1 MAKVL
6 RCKDVGMDCDFVAR
20 AETEEEVLKQ
30 AAAHAGTIHA
40 MTDMSD
46 EVLAKV
52 RAAIHDDD
60 IEV

>member
-6 RCKDVGMDCDFVAR
+6 KCKDVGMDCDFVAR
-20 AETEEEVLKQ
+20 AETEEEVLKL
-30 AAAHAGTIHA
+30 AGEHAGTTHA

-52 RAAIHDDD
+52 RAAIHD
-60 IEV
+60 E